1 MSDHLAGDSQRPVT
15 GAGIL
20 VSRFLISGDRRHAVL
35 LLLHPYSA
43 RMLISQVWVL
53 AMRRSF
59 ASDESERRVFEY
71 LNGVVA
77 RAGKPVPAQRIVEI
91 IGLSL
96 ENSPTASRS
105 AKRHVLP
112 VLSDFIR
119 REFQGDEQRAE
130 LVRAAEIRID
140 RRGRKDRMWSL
151 RRRRAGL
158 VSTTGLNSLVGQIL
172 KAQSAYSRELLEA
185 LPDEESGS
193 AAVEVVGR
201 VVAAV
206 LKERFP
212 QPPSPE
218 LISKFAAKVAKSSGD
233 VRLDKLLTEAV
244 VRDVLARADGVI
256 DAPDDLVLHAKV
268 MAFVQAVEDLGM
280 YPWEVDRVINVAER
294 AAEDAGV
301 HLTKRFDH

>member
-15 GAGIL
+15 GAAIL

-35 LLLHPYSA
+35 LLLHPCA
-43 RMLISQVWVL
+43 FRKLISQVWVL

-59 ASDESERRVFEY
+59 ARDESERRVFEY

-77 RAGKPVPAQRIVEI
+77 RAVKPVPAQRIVEI

-112 VLSDFIR
+112 VLSDLIR

-172 KAQSAYSRELLEA
+172 KTQSAY
-185 LPDEESGS
+185 
-193 AAVEVVGR
+193 
-201 VVAAV
+201 
-206 LKERFP
+206 
-212 QPPSPE
+212 
-218 LISKFAAKVAKSSGD
+218 
-233 VRLDKLLTEAV
+233 
-244 VRDVLARADGVI
+244 
-256 DAPDDLVLHAKV
+256 
-268 MAFVQAVEDLGM
+268 
-280 YPWEVDRVINVAER
+280 
-294 AAEDAGV
+294 
-301 HLTKRFDH
+301 

>member
-1 MSDHLAGDSQRPVT
+1 
-15 GAGIL
+15 
-20 VSRFLISGDRRHAVL
+20 
-35 LLLHPYSA
+35 
-43 RMLISQVWVL
+43 
-53 AMRRSF
+53 MRRSF
-59 ASDESERRVFEY
+59 ARDESGRRVFEY

-105 AKRHVLP
+105 AKRLVLP
-112 VLSDFIR
+112 VLSDLIR

-206 LKERFP
+206 LKKRFP
-212 QPPSPE
+212 QPP
-218 LISKFAAKVAKSSGD
+218 FT
-233 VRLDKLLTEAV
+233 RT
-244 VRDVLARADGVI
+244 
-256 DAPDDLVLHAKV
+256 H
-268 MAFVQAVEDLGM
+268 
-280 YPWEVDRVINVAER
+280 
-294 AAEDAGV
+294 
-301 HLTKRFDH
+301 

>member
-1 MSDHLAGDSQRPVT
+1 MSDHLAGDSQKPVT

-35 LLLHPYSA
+35 LLLHPYA
-43 RMLISQVWVL
+43 FRKLISQVWVL

-59 ASDESERRVFEY
+59 VRDESERRVFEY

-77 RAGKPVPAQRIVEI
+77 RAGKPVPAQRIMEI

-96 ENSPTASRS
+96 DNSPTASRS

-112 VLSDFIR
+112 VLSDLIR

-151 RRRRAGL
+151 CRRRAGL

-201 VVAAV
+201 A
-206 LKERFP
+206 
-212 QPPSPE
+212 
-218 LISKFAAKVAKSSGD
+218 
-233 VRLDKLLTEAV
+233 
-244 VRDVLARADGVI
+244 
-256 DAPDDLVLHAKV
+256 
-268 MAFVQAVEDLGM
+268 
-280 YPWEVDRVINVAER
+280 
-294 AAEDAGV
+294 
-301 HLTKRFDH
+301 